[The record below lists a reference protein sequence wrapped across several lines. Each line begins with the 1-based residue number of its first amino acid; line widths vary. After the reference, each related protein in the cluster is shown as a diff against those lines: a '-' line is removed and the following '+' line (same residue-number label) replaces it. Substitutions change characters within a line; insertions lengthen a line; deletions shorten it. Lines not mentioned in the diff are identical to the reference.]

1 MRPFNA
7 FEAGAGEEARVRVV
21 SGVLSVQ
28 GLGGCGKEGVCSP
41 TEEGRQEADGADS
54 LAKGCSLLL
63 AADSGRVVGA
73 VVVEGTGSSGSTV
86 EQGSGPGALDSSL
99 SAGASGCTSTG
110 EGDFGTIG
118 SRLGV
123 SSRRKSREL
132 NPIKSI

>member
-1 MRPFNA
+1 M
-7 FEAGAGEEARVRVV
+7 
-21 SGVLSVQ
+21 Q

-41 TEEGRQEADGADS
+41 TEEGRQEADGADF
-54 LAKGCSLLL
+54 LAKGGSLLL

-73 VVVEGTGSSGSTV
+73 VVVVAGKGSSGSTV

-99 SAGASGCTSTG
+99 SAGASGCTSAG
-110 EGDFGTIG
+110 EGDFGTLG

-132 NPIKSI
+132 KFGTLNLQFFIFYFNVIWESI